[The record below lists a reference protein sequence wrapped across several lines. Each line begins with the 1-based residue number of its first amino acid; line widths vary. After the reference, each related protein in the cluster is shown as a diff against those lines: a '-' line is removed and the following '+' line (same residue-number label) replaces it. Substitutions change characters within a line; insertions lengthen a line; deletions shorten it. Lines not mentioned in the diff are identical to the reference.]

1 MWAHRWSPNQG
12 RGAKLRLHGCT
23 DLEELILANKS
34 QMVSQSIS
42 DNICIP
48 NVVFCCR
55 NDDVAPTL
63 ETKLFHSDSLF
74 SLPGSYLKILLLDLQ
89 KMTAG
94 FTFEL

>member
-48 NVVFCCR
+48 NVVFVVEMMMWHQHWKR
-55 NDDVAPTL
+55 NYSTVIHYFPFQGVT
-63 ETKLFHSDSLF
+63 
-74 SLPGSYLKILLLDLQ
+74 
-89 KMTAG
+89 
-94 FTFEL
+94 